1 MPPLGF
7 GQVETMSARVLDIRA
22 LSEELPLHS
31 SDDRTAVAVQH
42 NGGQIVAGCNDAHGS
57 RDGDFHVSIR
67 KGAACQLN

>member
-31 SDDRTAVAVQH
+31 SDDRTADESRAVRE
-42 NGGQIVAGCNDAHGS
+42 GKYIPVDV
-57 RDGDFHVSIR
+57 R
-67 KGAACQLN
+67 